1 MHYFYRLAYQ
11 SLVYIYTMKVFFRL
25 FIQGLA
31 FVVLLYL
38 PQVAKAH
45 TEDSN
50 TINNARLIT
59 VAASQ
64 AVVISGTLYALN
76 EIWYKGYE
84 RSGFHVKDDMGVW
97 CQVDKLGH
105 AYSAYSLVAPLSKMY
120 KWAGANSKRSALY
133 GTVGSLAV
141 LTAIEF
147 MDAYSAEWGFSYGD
161 MGANVLGA
169 GLYLGQELLWE
180 KQIFQLK
187 FSTQFKNYSP
197 ALLKKR
203 GEQIYGT
210 NITERLLKDYNAQT
224 YWLSVDVNYFYKRWP
239 AWLNIA
245 VGYGAEDMYGA
256 YYNTWKDA
264 EGKYHDMS
272 SIHRYRQ
279 MLLSLDVNLANI
291 NTRSKFIN
299 TVLDCLTIK
308 IPAPALEYNTKGK
321 FVFHPL
327 YF

>member
-1 MHYFYRLAYQ
+1 MLCQ
-11 SLVYIYTMKVFFRL
+11 PK
-25 FIQGLA
+25 GLI
-31 FVVLLYL
+31 
-38 PQVAKAH
+38 AKSI
-45 TEDSN
+45 DSD
-50 TINNARLIT
+50 TINKARVIT
-59 VAASQ
+59 VASSQ
-64 AVVISGTLYALN
+64 AAVTGGTLYALN
-76 EIWYKGYE
+76 EIWYKDYE
-84 RSGFHVKDDMGVW
+84 RSRFHVKDDMGVW

-105 AYSAYSLVAPLSKMY
+105 AYSAYSLAGPLSKMY
-120 KWAGANSKRSALY
+120 KWAGVNNKRSALY
-133 GTVGSLAV
+133 GAAGGLAV

-169 GLYLGQELLWE
+169 GLYLGQELIWE
-180 KQIFQLK
+180 KQVFQLK
-187 FSTQFKNYSP
+187 FSTQYRNYSP
-197 ALLKKR
+197 ALLKER
-203 GEQIYGT
+203 AQQIYGA
-210 NITERLLKDYNAQT
+210 NFAERILKDYNAQT
-224 YWLSVDVNYFYKRWP
+224 YWLSVDVNTFYKRWP

-279 MLLSLDVNLANI
+279 VFLSLDVNLANI
-291 NTRSKFIN
+291 NTRSRFIN
-299 TVLDCLTIK
+299 AVLDCLTIK

>member
-1 MHYFYRLAYQ
+1 
-11 SLVYIYTMKVFFRL
+11 MKVFFRP
-25 FIQGLA
+25 FILS
-31 FVVLLYL
+31 VVVGILLWL
-38 PQVAKAH
+38 PCFAKAH
-45 TEDSN
+45 TTDSN
-50 TINNARLIT
+50 TLNNIKLTA
-59 VAASQ
+59 VVASQ
-64 AVVISGTLYALN
+64 AAVIGGTLYALN
-76 EIWYKGYE
+76 EIWYKDYG

-97 CQVDKLGH
+97 CQVDKSGH
-105 AYSAYSLVAPLSKMY
+105 VYSAYSLAGPLSKMY
-120 KWAGANSKRSALY
+120 KWAGVSSKRSALY
-133 GTVGSLAV
+133 GTAGSLAV
-141 LTAIEF
+141 LIAIEF

-169 GLYLGQELLWE
+169 GMYLGQELIWE
-180 KQIFQLK
+180 KQVFQLK

-197 ALLKKR
+197 ALLEER
-203 GEQIYGT
+203 AQQIYGT
-210 NITERLLKDYNAQT
+210 NFAERLLKDYNAQT
-224 YWLSVDVNYFYKRWP
+224 YWLSVDVNTFYKRWP
-239 AWLNIA
+239 SWLNIA

-279 MLLSLDVNLANI
+279 VLLSLDINLANI

-308 IPAPALEYNTKGK
+308 IPAPAIEYNTKGK